1 MSAISN
7 FTACRLFQ
15 NGAAFTKDSP
25 GVGLITNKFLTT
37 KISTPFPKVSLVHSK
52 RMFKGSNIRMTMVD
66 ERPSS
71 GKVVVPSEVLAYELV
86 QGAKVKWS
94 YIMEGSL
101 PEPPTAVLLHGI
113 LGSRKNWGSF
123 ARRLAQEFP
132 KWQFL
137 LVDLRCHGDSASLKK
152 RGTHTVA
159 SAALDVLKLLGQ
171 LRLTPRVVVG
181 HSFGGKVALSMV
193 EQVPK
198 PLARPV
204 RVWVLDATPGEVRA
218 GADGDDHPAELIS
231 FLSKLPK
238 EEGLFKTRYCGGS
251 YTRRFFQGCG
261 TVGGN

>member
-1 MSAISN
+1 MFDREKGALHLLLGLSVALSIYQVCLFHISFYLYKLIGGGILGGFLHRSLLQEMSAISN
-7 FTACRLFQ
+7 FTACRRFQ
-15 NGAAFTKDSP
+15 NGAALTKDSP
-25 GVGLITNKFLTT
+25 GVGLITNKFLAT
-37 KISTPFPKVSLVHSK
+37 KISTPFHKVSLVCSK
-52 RMFKGSNIRMTMVD
+52 RTFKGSNIRMTMLD
-66 ERPSS
+66 DKLSS

-159 SAALDVLKLLGQ
+159 SAALDVLKLL
-171 LRLTPRVVVG
+171 
-181 HSFGGKVALSMV
+181 H
-193 EQVPK
+193 
-198 PLARPV
+198 
-204 RVWVLDATPGEVRA
+204 
-218 GADGDDHPAELIS
+218 
-231 FLSKLPK
+231 
-238 EEGLFKTRYCGGS
+238 
-251 YTRRFFQGCG
+251 
-261 TVGGN
+261 